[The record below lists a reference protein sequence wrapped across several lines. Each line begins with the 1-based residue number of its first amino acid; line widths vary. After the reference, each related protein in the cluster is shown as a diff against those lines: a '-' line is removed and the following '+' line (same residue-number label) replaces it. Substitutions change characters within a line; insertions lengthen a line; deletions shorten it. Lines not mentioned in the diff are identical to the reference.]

1 MLLRGVKMGRNIQ
14 ARPIRTSYQ
23 KKLEK
28 FTSSL
33 GKAISKVETIPLQ
46 IMI

>member
-1 MLLRGVKMGRNIQ
+1 MGRNIQ